1 MAMIRCVVCN
11 CTGLEFRH
19 ICARCRDIEADE
31 TAALQAD
38 HDAAATLRAKLAAAE
53 RQRDEAVKLL
63 REWGGP
69 SPCRDAA
76 GTLTPMIEH
85 VRDLTERT
93 EAYLAGVQD
102 G

>member
-1 MAMIRCVVCN
+1 MKICKRPGC
-11 CTGLEFRH
+11 GLHTPRPSGYCDGECEALH
-19 ICARCRDIEADE
+19 ERDIAED
-31 TAALQAD
+31 
-38 HDAAATLRAKLAAAE
+38 KLAEAE

-69 SPCRDAA
+69 SPYRDAA

-93 EAYLAGVQD
+93 EAYLAGVQHE
-102 G
+102 